1 MDAKEVMVFIT
12 ANRNYTLSSSTHFS
26 GYARKITAS
35 VATSYFTLFALLSI
49 PPRVISFSQY
59 NLQSVMVITDF

>member
-49 PPRVISFSQY
+49 PPRESYQLRSVQFAVSNGY
-59 NLQSVMVITDF
+59 N